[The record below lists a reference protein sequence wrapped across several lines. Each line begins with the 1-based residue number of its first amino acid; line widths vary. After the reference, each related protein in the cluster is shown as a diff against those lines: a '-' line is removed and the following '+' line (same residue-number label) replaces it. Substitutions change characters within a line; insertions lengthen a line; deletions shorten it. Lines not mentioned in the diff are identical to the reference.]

1 METRRGRRSPVV
13 RGCGSI
19 PVVIAQWFES
29 GAREAVRLPDGR
41 SHDIFVRIAG
51 PDDGRWLTMLH
62 GFPTC
67 SYDFAPL
74 VEPLTAAGHRQLL
87 FDFLGF
93 GDSDKPKAPYRYADQ
108 VAITL
113 ALWDRH
119 GVERTGVVA
128 HDYGVSVAQ
137 ELLAAHGERLT
148 RVAFM
153 NGGLYPHLHRAI
165 AIQRALKAP
174 VVGAFVARLLNERAF
189 ARNMRSILSE
199 AHQPSDDQ
207 LHQLWL
213 SVTRRD
219 GHRNYHR
226 LIKYIDE
233 RRQNADR
240 WAAALERTDR
250 PLQFVWGDA
259 DPISGETHAG
269 RSPPPPAGRTGRV
282 ARRHRP
288 LPAARGP
295 GLGRRQPARLSLAGE
310 ARLGR
315 ARRWLLST
323 ASEFSPP
330 WLQTPESD

>member
-1 METRRGRRSPVV
+1 VIEEWFDG
-13 RGCGSI
+13 GSRV
-19 PVVIAQWFES
+19 P
-29 GAREAVRLPDGR
+29 VRLPDGR
-41 SHDIFVRIAG
+41 TPEIYVRVEG
-51 PDDGRWLTMLH
+51 PEDGRWLTMLH

-67 SYDFAPL
+67 SYDFAPI
-74 VEPLTAAGHRQLL
+74 VEPLTDAGHRLLL

-93 GDSDKPKAPYRYADQ
+93 GDSDKPRATYRYADQ
-108 VAITL
+108 LAIVNTL
-113 ALWDRH
+113 WESH

-137 ELLAAHGERLT
+137 ELLAAHGQKLT

-153 NGGLYPHLHRAI
+153 NGGLYSALHRPI

-174 VVGAFVARLLNERAF
+174 VLGAIVARLSNERAF
-189 ARNMRSILSE
+189 AQNMKSIFSNE
-199 AHQPSDDQ
+199 HQPSGDE

-213 SVTRRD
+213 GVKRRD

-259 DPISGETHAG
+259 DPISGEHMLAE
-269 RSPPPPAGRTGRV
+269 V
-282 ARRHRP
+282 RRR
-288 LPAARGP
+288 LP
-295 GLGRRQPARLSLAGE
+295 
-310 ARLGR
+310 R
-315 ARRWLLST
+315 ARI
-323 ASEFSPP
+323 
-330 WLQTPESD
+330 ESRADVGHYPQLEDPDWVAGNLRDFL